1 MSTTVASPVHNLV
14 VRTVAIADCPDLLS
28 LLGPEGGLS
37 WVTGPSSDHSG
48 IVAWGEVGR
57 IELEGPERVSRAQR
71 WWSQWC
77 AQAQGDEPVAFAS
90 FAFATGPASS
100 LLIIPQVA
108 VRRAHGKTTLTV
120 VASAPD
126 IEHRVEEAIASIS
139 QPHINQK
146 QELTVTYSDGS
157 RSVEAWQAS
166 VDTAIE
172 RINSGELD
180 KVVLARD
187 IIANTNESLNISAL
201 LTRLNERFPECWTFS
216 VDGLVGATPELL
228 IRRQGERVMSR
239 VLAGTVR
246 RSSDEDR
253 DGALAAA
260 LMGSDKDQE
269 EHTYAVQSVAE
280 ALANHCTDM
289 DVPSEPFIL
298 RLANVQHLATDVT
311 GQLADA
317 TPALALAASLHP
329 TAAVCG
335 TPTERAKQ
343 VIKEIEGMDRGR
355 YSGPVGW
362 FDSRGD
368 GEFGIALRCALIE
381 NSQRTT
387 LRLFAGCGIV
397 AGSTSESEVA
407 ESNAKFG
414 AMRDALSN

>member
-1 MSTTVASPVHNLV
+1 MSIESTTTDNTYV
-14 VRTVAIADCPDLLS
+14 VQTVSIPDIPNLLS
-28 LLGPEGGLS
+28 LLDQVGGLS
-37 WVTGPSSDHSG
+37 WVTGPSHDQSG
-48 IVAWGEVGR
+48 IVGWGEIDR
-57 IELEGPERVSRAQR
+57 LEADGPERVSRAQR
-71 WWSQWC
+71 WWSTWC
-77 AQAQGDEPVAFAS
+77 GRATGDDPIAFAS
-90 FAFATGPASS
+90 FAFATGPAKSVV
-100 LLIIPQVA
+100 IVPQVS
-108 VRRAHGKTTLTV
+108 VRRVNHETTLTV
-120 VASAPD
+120 IAPS
-126 IEHRVEEAIASIS
+126 EQLE
-139 QPHINQK
+139 
-146 QELTVTYSDGS
+146 ELTQAAQDKIAGRHIRNQQNLEVTYTDGS
-157 RSVEAWQAS
+157 RSLEEWQSAVDEAI
-166 VDTAIE
+166 T

-187 IIANTNESLNISAL
+187 IEATLSESLDVASL
-201 LTRLNERFPECWTFS
+201 LSRLNDRFPECWTFS

-228 IRRQGERVMSR
+228 IRRQGERVTSR

-260 LMGSDKDQE
+260 LLGSDKDQE
-269 EHTYAVQSVAE
+269 EHSYAVQSVAE

-289 DVPSEPFIL
+289 DVPDEPFIL

-311 GQLADA
+311 GELADA

-343 VIKEIEGMDRGR
+343 VIKEIEGLDRGR

-362 FDSRGD
+362 FDNHGD

-381 NSQRTT
+381 NTERTS
-387 LRLFAGCGIV
+387 LRLYAGCGIV

-414 AMRDALSN
+414 AMRDALA